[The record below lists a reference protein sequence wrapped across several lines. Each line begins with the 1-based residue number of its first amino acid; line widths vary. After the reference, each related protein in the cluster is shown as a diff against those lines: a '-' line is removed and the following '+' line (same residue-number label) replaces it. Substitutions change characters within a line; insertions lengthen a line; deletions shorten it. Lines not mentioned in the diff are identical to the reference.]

1 MIERAPGIY
10 EVTLI
15 SGTGKG
21 VGEIRVYLIPGK
33 EGQRSLMV
41 DAGFGEEACLEKME
55 RALEKLGIDCAK
67 LDIFL
72 THKHHDHCGLA
83 STFAE
88 KGARLFMNPEE
99 DRHHYD
105 CLYYH
110 KSHDAI
116 NEQIKVLRTVGVT
129 ESMTPGIWKKFMEIN
144 ERVEERHERWAWII
158 QDYPYRQV
166 WEGQVFC
173 YGDYTFR
180 AVALKG
186 HTYGQM
192 GLYDNEKKIFF
203 AADQIL
209 NGIVPIVG
217 TTHVNEHLLEGY
229 FASLEQIKHRY
240 KDYLVLPAHQGPLW
254 NVEDVVG
261 RIAGAYLDKLEAIS
275 NAVLTAGRPL
285 TVKEVA
291 FQAYGIR
298 QDPVSDDDFI
308 KVKMIF
314 SKTFSCLEYLYA
326 KKFVLRTEQDGTL
339 YWAAPR
345 P

>member
-1 MIERAPGIY
+1 MIERASGIF

-15 SGTGKG
+15 SGTGKS
-21 VGEIRVYLIPGK
+21 VGEIRIYLIPGK
-33 EGQRSLMV
+33 AGQRSLMI
-41 DAGFGEEACLEKME
+41 DAGFGEDACLEKME
-55 RALEKLGIDCAK
+55 RALEKLGITCDQ

-83 STFAE
+83 SAFAE

-110 KSHDAI
+110 KSHDAM

-129 ESMTPGIWKKFMEIN
+129 ADMTPEIWKKFMEIN
-144 ERVEERHERWAWII
+144 ERVAGHNERWAWVI
-158 QDYPYRQV
+158 QDYPYHQV

-173 YGDYTFR
+173 YGDYTLR
-180 AVALKG
+180 AVSLKG
-186 HTYGQM
+186 HTFGQM
-192 GLYDNEKKIFF
+192 GLYDNEKKILF

-240 KDYLVLPAHQGPLW
+240 KDYMVLPAHQGPLW
-254 NVEDVVG
+254 DVGAVVE
-261 RIAGAYLDKLEAIS
+261 RIANAYMDKLDAIC
-275 NAVLTAGRPL
+275 NVVRLADHPV
-285 TVKEVA
+285 TVREVA
-291 FQAYGIR
+291 FLAYGIKNN
-298 QDPVSDDDFI
+298 PVSDDDFI
-308 KVKMIF
+308 RMKMII

-326 KKFVLRTEQDGTL
+326 KNYVVRSEREGTL
-339 YWAAPR
+339 YWTVTK
-345 P
+345 